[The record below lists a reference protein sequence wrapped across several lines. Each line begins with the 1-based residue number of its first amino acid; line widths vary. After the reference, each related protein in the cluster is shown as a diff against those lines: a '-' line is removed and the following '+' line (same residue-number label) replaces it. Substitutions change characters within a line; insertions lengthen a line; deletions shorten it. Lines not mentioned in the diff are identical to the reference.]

1 MSSSFGTLFR
11 VTTFGESHGQGVGA
25 VIDGCPPKIPLDETD
40 IQPQLDRRRPAQS
53 RLTTTRKEADRAKRS
68 VHR

>member
-40 IQPQLDRRRPAQS
+40 NPVGS
-53 RLTTTRKEADRAKRS
+53 R
-68 VHR
+68 